1 MPEVKV
7 LSEVSGMA
15 WKIVVTEG
23 QAVDEGDELM
33 IAESMKVEIPL
44 TAATAGTVKQVCVD
58 EGALISEDELVFVLE
73 T

>member
-33 IAESMKVEIPL
+33 IAESMKVEIPR

>member
-1 MPEVKV
+1 VKV

-44 TAATAGTVKQVCVD
+44 TAPAAGTVKQICVD